1 VTATGQAVV
10 EAMTISHHRQRGPVA
25 APVIARLP
33 DGRRTGARVADP
45 ALPAALEG
53 TSLIGATV
61 RITIKDGHP
70 VYEVV

>member
-1 VTATGQAVV
+1 
-10 EAMTISHHRQRGPVA
+10 VA

-61 RITIKDGHP
+61 QITIKDGHP
-70 VYEVV
+70 VYELV